1 MHEPQEERGSRKGGA
16 PAGSLSIN
24 SGNNWPMPIAS
35 RSVSFW
41 RR

>member
-1 MHEPQEERGSRKGGA
+1 MHEPQDRRGSRKGGA
-16 PAGSLSIN
+16 RVSSLSIN
-24 SGNNWPMPIAS
+24 SGNNWPMSIGT